1 MKTGRS
7 DNIMQLVL
15 RSPEDV
21 AVGLRDRFRQRRLD
35 MNLSQSGLAER
46 SGVNI
51 HSLRRFEKTGRIA
64 LDSLLRMALVLNVL
78 DDFERVA
85 DRGDAPLATLTL
97 DDVLAANR
105 TATRSRGRSK

>member
-1 MKTGRS
+1 
-7 DNIMQLVL
+7 
-15 RSPEDV
+15 
-21 AVGLRDRFRQRRLD
+21 
-35 MNLSQSGLAER
+35 
-46 SGVNI
+46 
-51 HSLRRFEKTGRIA
+51 
-64 LDSLLRMALVLNVL
+64 MALVLNVL